1 MTAKEWLMR
10 AWKIDRE
17 ITSLLKTRQDAYDMC
32 ISTTVSIKEDIVS
45 SGSSDPHK
53 YDGYISL
60 SNELNERIDELLKI
74 KAEVSKVI
82 RQVTDI
88 TLRVLLIERYINF
101 ASWEQ
106 IAEDMHYTRRH
117 VVAYLHPKAL
127 HEVEII
133 LFYHIT

>member
-10 AWKIDRE
+10 AWRIDRE

-45 SGSSDPHK
+45 SGNSDPHK

-88 TLRVLLIERYINF
+88 TLRVLLIER
-101 ASWEQ
+101 
-106 IAEDMHYTRRH
+106 
-117 VVAYLHPKAL
+117 
-127 HEVEII
+127 
-133 LFYHIT
+133 